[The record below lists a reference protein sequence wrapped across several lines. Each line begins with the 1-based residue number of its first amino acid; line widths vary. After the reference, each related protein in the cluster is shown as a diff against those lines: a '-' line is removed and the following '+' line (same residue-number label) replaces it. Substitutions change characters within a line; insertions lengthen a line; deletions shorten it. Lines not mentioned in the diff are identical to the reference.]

1 MEKVSRFDRIS
12 RRGGTCP
19 SGGFNRVRGGFT
31 CHRGGSLATGEVHSK
46 ACGVDPHND
55 SLPIIIQQ
63 RRQALGL
70 VHP

>member
-12 RRGGTCP
+12 RRGGSP
-19 SGGFNRVRGGFT
+19 ALQ
-31 CHRGGSLATGEVHSK
+31 GGSTGSEGGLLATGEVHSK
-46 ACGVDPHND
+46 ACGVDLHND